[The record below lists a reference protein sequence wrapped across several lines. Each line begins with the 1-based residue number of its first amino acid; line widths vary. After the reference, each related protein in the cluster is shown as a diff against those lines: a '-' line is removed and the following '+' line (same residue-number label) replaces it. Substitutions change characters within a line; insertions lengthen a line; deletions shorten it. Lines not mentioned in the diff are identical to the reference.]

1 MFSKPPREA
10 SDRLHETCR
19 TQQAGG
25 PHETCRARQAGGP
38 HETRI
43 RRRSLTAVSVTL
55 IVALA
60 ALPTATAFASAGP
73 ALPGGGAGTAK
84 RPTLSLRQLTAPGE
98 LLSAGEF
105 QKLLSTLPL
114 NDLSAVQ
121 LAKYLAALEGVSVLA
136 QLKLGLLSH
145 EELGVAGLEES
156 LRKAVEQLGPSAKLG
171 ELAEVENLLPALETA
186 LEGKLGGLLSVLLGA
201 LDAEAGLESAL
212 GSLSLEQL
220 VGTLLKSTS
229 PHEQLAGEL
238 SGLAGGLFAEL
249 SAEHKLEGLLGS
261 SELTGGFVPKSVEE
275 VAEELQTT
283 PVAVSEELGQT
294 AAQLPASA
302 TMLTAP
308 LKDGKLAGIA
318 PAVKGLVT
326 GLLSNL
332 GEAPEGEGE
341 EGGGKGGGEGSGE
354 GSGSGSGS
362 GEGSGSGSGEGGKG
376 SGSGEGKG
384 GSGEGKGTGGSGG
397 PGGSGSGGSSGPT
410 TVLLTM
416 PGTSSTA
423 AAAARQKAGKV
434 SILSHRVRGH
444 LATIVLRVPAAGTA
458 TLAGKGVRGARKQAA
473 RAERLTLRVSLSRA
487 ASASL
492 RHHRRLAVRLNA
504 SFHPTNGSSSAAK
517 VTVIFG

>member
-19 TQQAGG
+19 THQAGG
-25 PHETCRARQAGGP
+25 PHETCRTQQAGGP

-201 LDAEAGLESAL
+201 LGAEAGLESAL

-341 EGGGKGGGEGSGE
+341 EGGGKGG
-354 GSGSGSGS
+354 
-362 GEGSGSGSGEGGKG
+362 EGSGSGSGEGGKG
-376 SGSGEGKG
+376 S

-410 TVLLTM
+410 TVLFTM

-434 SILSHRVRGH
+434 SIVSHRVRGH

-458 TLAGKGVRGARKQAA
+458 TLAGKGVRSASKQAA
-473 RAERLTLRVSLSRA
+473 RAERFTLRVSLSRA

-492 RHHRRLAVRLNA
+492 RHHRRLAVRLSA
-504 SFHPTNGSSSAAK
+504 SFHPTSGSSSSVK